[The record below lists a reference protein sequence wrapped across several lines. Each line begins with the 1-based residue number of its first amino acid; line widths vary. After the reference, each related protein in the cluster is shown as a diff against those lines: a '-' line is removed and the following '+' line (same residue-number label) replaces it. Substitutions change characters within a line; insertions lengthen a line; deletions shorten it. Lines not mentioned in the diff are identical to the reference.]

1 MKFCAQPPPPSST
14 HDPAKGSHSYSTPFL
29 VQLGVLPTSSTTTAA
44 TITTA
49 TRWKERGEEEKG
61 GRIGRK
67 GDGGRGIDMHLSSS
81 VVASG
86 CRKSRRRNLWKT
98 RETWSRGIF
107 VSKAEKSGGEKKG
120 GNEARNWNYEGVFWE
135 YRVDATDMGG
145 DTIPGVVWFDRL
157 LQEGGIDA
165 HPMGRSSGLLFG
177 ILRVSRLKR

>member
-61 GRIGRK
+61 GRIGRE

-120 GNEARNWNYEGVFWE
+120 GNEARNWDYEGVFWE
-135 YRVDATDMGG
+135 YSVDATDMGRHDSG
-145 DTIPGVVWFDRL
+145 GGVIR
-157 LQEGGIDA
+157 
-165 HPMGRSSGLLFG
+165 
-177 ILRVSRLKR
+177 

>member
-49 TRWKERGEEEKG
+49 TRWKERGEEQKG

-86 CRKSRRRNLWKT
+86 CSKSRRRNLWKT
-98 RETWSRGIF
+98 RETRAESLFRRRKNRGERRREATRQEIGITKAF
-107 VSKAEKSGGEKKG
+107 FENIALMRPIWGETRFRGWCDSIDCCRRVVSMRIRWGD
-120 GNEARNWNYEGVFWE
+120 
-135 YRVDATDMGG
+135 RVACYLGFYVCRD
-145 DTIPGVVWFDRL
+145 
-157 LQEGGIDA
+157 
-165 HPMGRSSGLLFG
+165 
-177 ILRVSRLKR
+177 